1 MGRAEVARTEA
12 SQGRGPVT
20 SRGSGRPLP
29 RSFFERSAPV
39 VARDLLGCVVES
51 RTADGRVRVR
61 LVEVEAYAGE
71 DDAASHAWRGP
82 TPRTQVMYGPPG
94 RAYVYFTYGM
104 HWCLNLVCERQGRA
118 SGVLLRAGEVVE
130 GVALARARRGP
141 RPPDRRLASGPAN
154 LAVALGV
161 DGAWDG
167 RSVVAAGSTLRVL
180 AGAGVADDQVVAG
193 PRVGITRA
201 VGTPWRFHVV
211 GNPCVSGPRGAGG

>member
-1 MGRAEVARTEA
+1 MGPAEAARTDVR
-12 SQGRGPVT
+12 QVVGPT
-20 SRGSGRPLP
+20 PSRGSGRPLP
-29 RSFFERSAPV
+29 RSFFERPAPV
-39 VARDLLGCVVES
+39 VARDLLGRVVES
-51 RTADGRVRVR
+51 RTADGCVRVR

-71 DDAASHAWRGP
+71 DDPASHAWRGP
-82 TPRTQVMYGPPG
+82 TPRTEVMYGPPG

-118 SGVLLRAGEVVE
+118 SAVLLRAGEVIE
-130 GVALARARRGP
+130 GVEPARARRGP

-167 RSVVAAGSTLRVL
+167 RSVVAAGSGLRVL
-180 AGAGVADDQVVAG
+180 TGARVEDDQVAAG

-201 VGTPWRFHVV
+201 VDTPWRFHLV

>member
-1 MGRAEVARTEA
+1 MADTGAPQQRDIRAAT
-12 SQGRGPVT
+12 PV
-20 SRGSGRPLP
+20 GRPLP
-29 RSFFERSAPV
+29 RSFFDRPAPV
-39 VARDLLGCVVES
+39 VARDLVGRIVES
-51 RTADGRVRVR
+51 RTSAGRVRVR

-94 RAYVYFTYGM
+94 RAYVYFSYGM
-104 HWCLNLVCERQGRA
+104 HWCLNLVCEGEGRA
-118 SGVLLRAGEVVE
+118 SAVLLRAGEVLE
-130 GVALARARRGP
+130 GVDAVRARRGP

-167 RSVVAAGSTLRVL
+167 LSVVARGSALRVL
-180 AGAGVADDQVVAG
+180 EGAPVGDADVVAG

-201 VGTPWRFHVV
+201 VGTPWRFHVAD
-211 GNPCVSGPRGAGG
+211 NPCVSGPRRAGG